1 MSALY
6 NVSHEFC
13 DADAL
18 HAENT
23 NVSSLEL
30 NQFYKVCPGLHTN
43 IDDGTF
49 APLGQPRCGDG
60 SNYSFLVSRPEN
72 LSEVGGE
79 KILIELSGG

>member
-6 NVSHEFC
+6 NMSHEFC
-13 DADAL
+13 DTDAL
-18 HAENT
+18 HAEAT

-30 NQFYKVCPGLHTN
+30 NKFYKVCPGLQTN
-43 IDDGTF
+43 IEDGSF

-60 SNYSFLVSRPEN
+60 SNYSFLVSRPEK
-72 LSEVGGE
+72 LPETGE